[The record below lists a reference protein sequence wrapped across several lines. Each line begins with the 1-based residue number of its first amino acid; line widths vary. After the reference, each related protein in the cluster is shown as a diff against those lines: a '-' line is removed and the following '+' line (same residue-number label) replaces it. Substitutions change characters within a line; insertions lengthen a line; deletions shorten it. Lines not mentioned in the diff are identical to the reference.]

1 MPYPISINMHED
13 ANLEDFLSA
22 TKAHFINCGAK
33 DVVIEFVGANEYV
46 ATVDEEDYYIDFF
59 ASFIRIEK

>member
-1 MPYPISINMHED
+1 MTYPISIQMNEN
-13 ANLEDFLSA
+13 ANLKEFLSS

-33 DVVIEFVGANEYV
+33 DVVIEFVGADEYV

-59 ASFIRIEK
+59 STHIRIER